1 MRAAELKRMLEAL
14 GCEMEDGTRHWIV
27 TYRGIKTTIPRHPSK
42 EIRTG
47 TSQHHQE
54 ARHSPQIRKGI
65 FMEYPVLFEP
75 QPEGGYLITFPDF
88 DWGISQGDAEGDS
101 RMMATALLQT
111 MIQKHIR
118 DGEPLPKA
126 SRLRG
131 RKYRLIRLP
140 AMQAAKAELY
150 RQFRASGLRKIDL
163 ASRMGIPK
171 TVVDRLFDLD
181 HHTRM
186 NQIEAAFEALGKR
199 IGIVVEDAA

>member
-1 MRAAELKRMLEAL
+1 
-14 GCEMEDGTRHWIV
+14 
-27 TYRGIKTTIPRHPSK
+27 
-42 EIRTG
+42 
-47 TSQHHQE
+47 
-54 ARHSPQIRKGI
+54 
-65 FMEYPVLFEP
+65 
-75 QPEGGYLITFPDF
+75 
-88 DWGISQGDAEGDS
+88 
-101 RMMATALLQT
+101 MMATALLQT

-118 DGEPLPKA
+118 DGERLPKA

-150 RQFRASGLRKIDL
+150 RQFSSSGLRKSDL

-171 TVVDRLFDLD
+171 TVVDRLFLD

-199 IGIVVEDAA
+199 IGIVVENAA

>member
-1 MRAAELKRMLEAL
+1 
-14 GCEMEDGTRHWIV
+14 
-27 TYRGIKTTIPRHPSK
+27 
-42 EIRTG
+42 
-47 TSQHHQE
+47 
-54 ARHSPQIRKGI
+54 
-65 FMEYPVLFEP
+65 MEYPALFEP

-88 DWGISQGDAEGDS
+88 DWGISQGDAEEDS

-118 DGEPLPKA
+118 DGEPPPKA
-126 SRLRG
+126 SRFRG

-199 IGIVVEDAA
+199 IDIVVENAP

>member
-1 MRAAELKRMLEAL
+1 
-14 GCEMEDGTRHWIV
+14 
-27 TYRGIKTTIPRHPSK
+27 
-42 EIRTG
+42 
-47 TSQHHQE
+47 
-54 ARHSPQIRKGI
+54 
-65 FMEYPVLFEP
+65 MEYPALFEP
-75 QPEGGYLITFPDF
+75 QLEGGYLITFPDF
-88 DWGISQGDAEGDS
+88 DWGVSQGDAEQDS

-118 DGEPLPKA
+118 DGEPLPKP

-150 RQFRASGLRKIDL
+150 RQFRASGWRKIDL

-181 HHTRM
+181 RHTRM
-186 NQIEAAFEALGKR
+186 NQMEAAFKALGKR
-199 IGIVVEDAA
+199 IDIVVENAA

>member
-1 MRAAELKRMLEAL
+1 MGRL
-14 GCEMEDGTRHWIV
+14 GTAQNEPWQRPLGF
-27 TYRGIKTTIPRHPSK
+27 PRSAPPLGVPSVV
-42 EIRTG
+42 RTPTG
-47 TSQHHQE
+47 
-54 ARHSPQIRKGI
+54 RR
-65 FMEYPVLFEP
+65 L
-75 QPEGGYLITFPDF
+75 GGYLITFPDF
-88 DWGISQGDAEGDS
+88 DWGISQGDAEED
-101 RMMATALLQT
+101 
-111 MIQKHIR
+111 
-118 DGEPLPKA
+118 

-140 AMQAAKAELY
+140 AMQAATAELY

-199 IGIVVEDAA
+199 IGIVVENAA

>member
-1 MRAAELKRMLEAL
+1 
-14 GCEMEDGTRHWIV
+14 
-27 TYRGIKTTIPRHPSK
+27 
-42 EIRTG
+42 
-47 TSQHHQE
+47 
-54 ARHSPQIRKGI
+54 
-65 FMEYPVLFEP
+65 MEYPALFEP

-88 DWGISQGDAEGDS
+88 EWGISQGDAEEDS

-118 DGEPLPKA
+118 DGEALPKA

-131 RKYRLIRLP
+131 RKYRFIRLP

-199 IGIVVEDAA
+199 IGIVVENAA